1 MEKYS
6 KSEIEESNK
15 MYDEFMKSFKSHKC
29 DWSEVLKP
37 IADQL
42 KTMKFTEV
50 TDILREEY
58 CNKIANCHI
67 NFTPFLTSNN
77 KS

>member
-6 KSEIEESNK
+6 KSNK

-29 DWSEVLKP
+29 DWTEVLKP

-42 KTMKFTEV
+42 N
-50 TDILREEY
+50 R
-58 CNKIANCHI
+58 
-67 NFTPFLTSNN
+67 
-77 KS
+77 